1 MASKEVYVKSKED
14 LKKDLELLK
23 TLPQG
28 CYLELG
34 LGSIDLKRF
43 STHRIKYMR
52 YDNDGK
58 WYYVIHPLLWRK
70 NKEEPWY
77 MSTVPVYAEEQLEEL
92 VNEMQ
97 RIHETKQTQEHV
109 KYEFNVLRMF
119 NVISEK
125 LILEALPDF
134 GWRVVITSEKTS

>member
-1 MASKEVYVKSKED
+1 MKSKED

-43 STHRIKYMR
+43 STHRIVYSQ
-52 YDNDGK
+52 YDNDGT
-58 WYYVIHPLLWRK
+58 WYFVIQPLIWRK
-70 NKEEPWY
+70 NTEEPWIT
-77 MSTVPVYAEEQLEEL
+77 STVSVYGMDEVTYLVDKMLELNDRKVKE
-92 VNEMQ
+92 
-97 RIHETKQTQEHV
+97 EHV

-119 NVISEK
+119 NVISDK
-125 LILEALPDF
+125 LMMEALPKF
-134 GWRVVITSEKTS
+134 CWRVIITK